1 MFELYFVFYRVP
13 KMMSALAK
21 QRGRSAVAWSLMGI
35 AAWIGAEFVV
45 MFGVGI
51 IYGLGSIF
59 LGWEADMP
67 AGVRLLTYIL
77 ALAAAFGGF
86 TLVRRIL
93 SAKSPHYSGAHDPF
107 ATPPPPPPEFK

>member
-13 KMMSALAK
+13 KMMSQLA
-21 QRGRSAVAWSLMGI
+21 RERNRSAVAWSLLGI
-35 AAWIGAEFVV
+35 AAWLGAEFTV

-59 LGWEADMP
+59 LGWERELP
-67 AGVRLLTYIL
+67 AGVRVLAYVL

-93 SAKSPHYSGAHDPF
+93 SAKSPSYSGSQALF
-107 ATPPPPPPEFK
+107 ATPPPPPPEFI